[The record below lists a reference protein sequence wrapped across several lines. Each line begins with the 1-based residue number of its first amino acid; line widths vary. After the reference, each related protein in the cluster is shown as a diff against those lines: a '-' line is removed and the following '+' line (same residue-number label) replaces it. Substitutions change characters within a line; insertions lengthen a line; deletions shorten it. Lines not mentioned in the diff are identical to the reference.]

1 MNLRSA
7 EFDTNERHRRER
19 IVGVIN
25 FVDEELRRI
34 QSPIADFQQ
43 LRHDIF
49 STVDNTPFDPKLP
62 IAEQL
67 NPEPSYNDEFASEV
81 IGLRKAVEFHTEKE
95 KYNPLPDDTPELRE
109 LKGTWRPLV
118 LEKGLELGF
127 ITNVVGKS
135 DDEKE
140 KWLGIQPNQFKG
152 VDEPVEAM
160 VVAAAA
166 GISTHKRLFR
176 GIQDIE
182 TGRVKTNKLIIAAGE
197 RNVPADEQGRI
208 EAIGVKSG
216 KTEYE
221 AAIIAAETLLGISL
235 DDTDALAVP
244 YGPSNLRGEIA
255 HGIAVIGDQLVD
267 VYVVN
272 APTNPRRDLE
282 GGKKADRA
290 NTEETFLALESL
302 LDEGAGTIVLESH
315 DTWKNYQH
323 AIALKS
329 FGVMFGKEV
338 VTTGPDNEER
348 LYYNSEGQL
357 DMHMAEGVQDEIAK
371 YSVFLTDLR
380 VKAENELLL
389 LSRPENY
396 AESVF
401 GFDTPVP
408 DMTKALVA
416 KEEYRTKIII
426 DTTHEKYNEPLVRLR
441 DIDIPSQSYYS
452 RPNEATGEALSEVES
467 DVWLRRSVASKI
479 HELNQHLRDPSVTK
493 FFGGEVELFVDDGL
507 RSVSTQTTLYY
518 EAMPRLVR
526 EQHPEYTDEQVATRV
541 KQLAAEPTTNPNSP
555 SPHATGGAFDI
566 VLRYKQHPHNDGTRP
581 FVDGVAVPMD
591 HFDGQTGQ
599 KTHPD
604 YFEKNEPKTTEERLA
619 QRNRRAFYRIMTG
632 EAFGIETGF
641 TVNPTEFWHWG
652 IGDQLSAAVSGKP
665 AYYGLVEVSSDN
677 G

>member
-1 MNLRSA
+1 MNLRSP
-7 EFDTNERHRRER
+7 EFDTNERHRREK
-19 IVGVIN
+19 IIGVID
-25 FVDEELRRI
+25 FVDKELARI
-34 QSPIADFQQ
+34 QPSIAGFQQ

-49 STVDNTPFDPKLP
+49 TTVDNTPFDPNVP
-62 IAEQL
+62 IFKQL
-67 NPEPSYNDEFASEV
+67 YPEPSYNDEFPSEV

-95 KYNPLPDDTPELRE
+95 KYNPLPNDSAELSA
-109 LKGTWRPLV
+109 LKRTWRPIV
-118 LEKGLELGF
+118 MKKGLELGF
-127 ITNVVGKS
+127 ITDTVGKS

-140 KWLGIQPNQFKG
+140 RRLGIQPNQFKG
-152 VDEPVEAM
+152 VDEPIEAL

-182 TGRVKTNKLIIAAGE
+182 TGRVKTSKLIIAAGE
-197 RNVPADEQGRI
+197 RNVPTDEQGRI
-208 EAIGVKSG
+208 EAIDVKSG

-221 AAIIAAETLLGISL
+221 AAVIAAETLLGISF
-235 DDTDALAVP
+235 DETDALAVP
-244 YGPSNLRGEIA
+244 YGPSDLRGEIS
-255 HGIAVIGDQLVD
+255 HGIAVVGDQLID
-267 VYVVN
+267 IYVVN

-282 GGKKADRA
+282 GGKRADRA

-302 LDEGAGTIVLESH
+302 LEDGGGTIVLESH

-329 FGVMFGKEV
+329 LSVMYGKDV
-338 VTTGPDNEER
+338 ITTGPDNDER
-348 LYYNSEGQL
+348 LFYNTDGQL

-389 LSRPENY
+389 LSRPDNY

-401 GFDTPVP
+401 GFDQPVP
-408 DMTKALVA
+408 DMTDALTA
-416 KEEYRTKIII
+416 REGYRTKITI
-426 DTTHEKYNEPLVRLR
+426 DTTHEKYNEPLVRLK
-441 DIDIPSQSYYS
+441 DLDIPSQSYYS
-452 RPNEATGEALSEVES
+452 RPNEATGEALPEVES

-479 HELNQHLRDPSVTK
+479 HEINQHLRDPSITK
-493 FFGGEVELFVDDGL
+493 FFGGEVELFVEEGL
-507 RSVSTQTTLYY
+507 RSVSTQKVLFY

-526 EQHPEYTDEQVATRV
+526 EQHPEYSDEEVEKRV
-541 KQLAAEPTTNPNSP
+541 KQLAAEPTTDPSNPA
-555 SPHATGGAFDI
+555 PHATGGVFDI
-566 VLRYKQHPHNDGTRP
+566 VLRYKQHPHEDGTRP
-581 FVDGVAVPMD
+581 FVDGVAVLMD
-591 HFDGQTGQ
+591 HFDGQTGL

-604 YFEKNEPKTTEERLA
+604 YFERNEPKTAEERLA

-641 TVNPTEFWHWG
+641 TVTPTEFWHWG

-665 AYYGLVEVSSDN
+665 AYYGLAERKLVA
-677 G
+677 